1 MIKRIVL
8 VVLLTSVAVTFAN
21 NDGIYKFQE
30 KSANDTNCMVLVT
43 ELKSDYWVGYED
55 YGYVIFELYGYAFM
69 DKDDVICGNIR
80 SYGFKDAYNA
90 TKEKNIRIY
99 VEDYGLSKQSCID
112 WINSHDKWK
121 D

>member
-1 MIKRIVL
+1 MKRIL
-8 VVLLTSVAVTFAN
+8 VFASFMLLYFTNTAECPKQTNRTFC
-21 NDGIYKFQE
+21 G
-30 KSANDTNCMVLVT
+30 DTNCMVLVT

-55 YGYVIFELYGYAFM
+55 YGYVIFELYGYTYI
-69 DKDDVICGNIR
+69 DEDDVICGNIH

-90 TKEKNIRIY
+90 TKEKSIRIY
-99 VEDYGLSKQSCID
+99 IEDYGLSKQRCID

>member
-55 YGYVIFELYGYAFM
+55 YGYVIFELYDYAFM

-90 TKEKNIRIY
+90 TKEKKHTN
-99 VEDYGLSKQSCID
+99 LC
-112 WINSHDKWK
+112 
-121 D
+121 